1 MPQPLQ
7 TPLKGITASTLSML
21 LLLHYLVLHC
31 YSLSYYFLHL
41 WGCCLSF
48 AFSAA
53 KMMVF
58 WRQLAWSFFS
68 FMLSSL
74 NISLLVKISRELI
87 SLFILCTLFHWSSP
101 PVKCS
106 TLSRTQCWVKACPS
120 CQVPIYLVLRHQ
132 DVSHLLFRYRVPHV
146 QSCYNVCSVHIPKYN
161 VFTDV
166 LYIIVYKGL
175 NYRAFMESLVGLMA
189 TSARC
194 CLDICGKT
202 LSPGAERLSIISA
215 TADFGFPQGT
225 QRCQLVPQSVTGG
238 LPKKPSAERAS
249 WCFASHY
256 HKDNTTNC
264 LKVLFLWA

>member
-74 NISLLVKISRELI
+74 NISLSVKISREMI

-120 CQVPIYLVLRHQ
+120 CQVPIYSAKWGSCIFPSVIA
-132 DVSHLLFRYRVPHV
+132 LLGR
-146 QSCYNVCSVHIPKYN
+146 
-161 VFTDV
+161 
-166 LYIIVYKGL
+166 
-175 NYRAFMESLVGLMA
+175 
-189 TSARC
+189 
-194 CLDICGKT
+194 
-202 LSPGAERLSIISA
+202 
-215 TADFGFPQGT
+215 
-225 QRCQLVPQSVTGG
+225 G
-238 LPKKPSAERAS
+238 LPTFLSS
-249 WCFASHY
+249 
-256 HKDNTTNC
+256 
-264 LKVLFLWA
+264 LKALPEDL